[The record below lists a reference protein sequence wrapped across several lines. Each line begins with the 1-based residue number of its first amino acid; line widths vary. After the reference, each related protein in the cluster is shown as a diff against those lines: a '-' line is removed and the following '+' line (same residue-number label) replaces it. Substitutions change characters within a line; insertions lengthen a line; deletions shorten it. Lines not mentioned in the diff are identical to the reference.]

1 MYRIL
6 IADDEAL
13 EREGMRWIIER
24 MLSVPFE
31 IIEAENGNEAMQK
44 ALINKPHIIFMDIR
58 MPGMDGLTVL
68 KTISQQLPLSKT
80 VLLTAYDY
88 FDYAKEAIKLGVK
101 DYLVKPAKRTEITAL
116 IERLIKELD
125 SELQI
130 EQQQKSTK
138 EQLNQ
143 LIPLVKTEL
152 ALGFMSDN
160 MLDEDIYH
168 LVDSLQLHLQ
178 QVCSLVIALPNSYKQ
193 RKELYQFITSKID
206 ECITSYQYV
215 ASTIFNDHMAIFV
228 MNQHDDT
235 SALLTFTEQ
244 LANKLTS
251 SKKFITSYTYP
262 ILIGIGNPH
271 HDISGARRSYFEAVF
286 ASTSANE
293 AYPICLFH
301 DIEQAGNQPLMQTAN
316 EANESY
322 RYVQAAIEQI
332 RQEREHQTFSMID
345 SAIQYIHQ
353 NYNRGELSLEEV
365 AEHVHL
371 NPYYFSK
378 VFKQQTDATFIDYI
392 TKYRIEQAKEW
403 MIKKKELSL
412 KEICYLVGY
421 NDPNYFSRVFKKVT
435 GQTPT
440 EYRSIHALA

>member
-31 IIEAENGNEAMQK
+31 IIEAENGKEALQK
-44 ALINKPHIIFMDIR
+44 AQIFKPHIIFMDIR
-58 MPGMDGLTVL
+58 MPGIDGLTAL
-68 KTISQQLPLSKT
+68 KTISQQLPSSKM
-80 VLLTAYDY
+80 VLLTAYEY
-88 FDYAKEAIKLGVK
+88 FDYAREAIKLGVK
-101 DYLVKPAKRTEITAL
+101 DYLIKPAKRTEITAL
-116 IERLIKELD
+116 IERLIEELD
-125 SELQI
+125 AELQQ
-130 EQQQKSTK
+130 EQQKQSTT

-160 MLDEDIYH
+160 MLDEDIHH

-178 QVCSLVIALPNSYKQ
+178 QVCSLVIALPHSYMQ
-193 RKELYQFITSKID
+193 RKELYQIITSEADGMIAP
-206 ECITSYQYV
+206 YQYV
-215 ASTIFNDHMAIFV
+215 ASTIFNDHMSIFV
-228 MNQHDDT
+228 MSQHENDT
-235 SALLTFTEQ
+235 SALLAFMQQ
-244 LANKLTS
+244 LAKQLTLTNKYTS
-251 SKKFITSYTYP
+251 SYTYS
-262 ILIGIGNPH
+262 IFIGIGNPH
-271 HDISGARRSYFEAVF
+271 HDIAGARRSYFEAVF

-293 AYPICLFH
+293 TYPITLFKG
-301 DIEQAGNQPLMQTAN
+301 IEQAGSQPLMQT
-316 EANESY
+316 ANESY

-332 RQEREHQTFSMID
+332 RQEREHQTFTMID

-378 VFKQQTDATFIDYI
+378 VFKQQTDATFIDYV
-392 TKYRIEQAKEW
+392 TNYRIDQAKEW
-403 MIKKKELSL
+403 MLKKELSL

-435 GQTPT
+435 GQTPS
-440 EYRSIHALA
+440 EYRSNNVLA